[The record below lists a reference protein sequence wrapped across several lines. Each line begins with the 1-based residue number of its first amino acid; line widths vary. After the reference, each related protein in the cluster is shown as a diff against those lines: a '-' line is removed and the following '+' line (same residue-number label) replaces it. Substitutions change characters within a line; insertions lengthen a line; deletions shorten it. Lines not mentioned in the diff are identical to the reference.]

1 MGHLALAFRLARRE
15 LRGGLKGFRIFL
27 ACLTLGVAAIAGVG
41 SLSQGLT
48 AGLREDARSLLGG
61 DVHLRLSHRP
71 ATPEQRAWLGAA
83 GRVSDSVEMRA
94 MARVPGAP
102 HRALIE
108 LKAVDGRYPLYGAFE
123 LAPAM
128 ALAAALDERDGRFGA
143 AVGEGLLARL
153 GIAIGDSL
161 RIGEALYQVRATIVR
176 EPDRGSSVFI
186 LGPRVVVGAE
196 SLAAT
201 GLVRMGSL
209 IRYNYRIRLPD
220 GSDHQAWIERLKER
234 FPDAGWRIR
243 DFTDAAPEV
252 QRFIDRVTLF
262 LTLVGLTAL
271 LVGGVGVGNAVNSY
285 LEGKTATIATLKC
298 LGASG
303 GLIFSIY
310 LVQCMIMAAGG
321 IVLGL
326 GIGALIPALAGK
338 ALAGAFPFA
347 ARIGIYPGPL
357 MLAAAFGVLTAL
369 SFALWPL
376 ARAREVSAAG
386 LFRHIVAPA
395 RRLPRPRYLAA
406 TALAALVL
414 AALAVVTAAD
424 RPIALWFVAS
434 AVVVFVVF
442 ALSGRLLKRLA
453 AAVPKPRHPG
463 LRLALANIHRPGA
476 PTASVVLSLGFGL
489 TVLVAVVAIER
500 NLTRQLEERLPE
512 AAPSFFFIDIQP
524 DQAAE
529 FDAIVRSVAGTSGLQ
544 RVPSLRGRIVAL
556 NGVPAERISAKSE
569 HQWVLRSDR
578 GITYAATKPPGT
590 TVVAGEW
597 WPADYRGPP
606 LLSMDAHI
614 AEGFGLGI
622 GDTVTLN
629 ILGRELTAT
638 IANLRQIDWTTLGI
652 NYVLVLSPGVLE
664 GAPHTHIATVRATAE
679 AEDALEAAV
688 TDRFA
693 NVSAIRVRA
702 ALETVNAILL
712 KIGVAIRLT
721 ASVTILAGALVLAG
735 SIAASHHRRVY
746 DSVVLKVL
754 GATRADIAR
763 AYLAEYAILGVATA
777 VIAAALGSAASWAV
791 LTQVMNADWQATP
804 GAALLIAAGGVAVT
818 VALGFVG
825 TWRALGAKAAPV
837 LRTE

>member
-1 MGHLALAFRLARRE
+1 MAGFTLPFRLARRE

-61 DVHLRLSHRP
+61 DVSLRLSHRA
-71 ATPEQRAWLGAA
+71 ATPEQRAWLEAGA
-83 GRVSDSVEMRA
+83 GLSEVVEMRA
-94 MARVPGAP
+94 MARVPEAP
-102 HRALIE
+102 GRTLVE
-108 LKAVDGRYPLYGAFE
+108 LKAVDGRYPLYGAVE
-123 LAPAM
+123 LEPAM
-128 ALAAALDERDGRFGA
+128 ALEAALEARDGAFGA
-143 AVGEGLLARL
+143 AVDEGLLARL
-153 GIAIGDSL
+153 GLALGDEL
-161 RIGEALYQVRATIVR
+161 RIGEARYAVRATIQA
-176 EPDRGSSVFI
+176 EPDRGSSVFT
-186 LGPRVVVGAE
+186 LGPRVLVAAA

-201 GLVRMGSL
+201 GLVREGSL
-209 IRYNYRIRLPD
+209 IRYHYRLRLAE
-220 GSDHQAWIERLKER
+220 GSDHRTWIATLKER

-243 DFTDAAPEV
+243 DFTNAAPEV

-303 GLIFSIY
+303 GLIFRVY
-310 LVQCMIMAAGG
+310 LVQTMIMALAG
-321 IVLGL
+321 IALGL
-326 GIGALIPALAGK
+326 GLGVLVPALAGK

-347 ARIGIYPGPL
+347 ARLGLYPGPL
-357 MLAAAFGVLTAL
+357 ALAAVFGVLTSL
-369 SFALWPL
+369 TFAQWPL

-395 RRLPRPRYLAA
+395 RRLPRPTYLAA
-406 TALAALVL
+406 TALAGLGL
-414 AALAVVTAAD
+414 AGLAVASAAD

-434 AVVVFVVF
+434 AALAFVVF

-453 AAVPKPRHPG
+453 AGAPNPRRPG

-476 PTASVVLSLGFGL
+476 PTSSVVLSLGFGL
-489 TVLVAVVAIER
+489 TVLVAVAAIER

-524 DQAAE
+524 DQAAA
-529 FDAIVRSVAGTSGLQ
+529 FDNLVAAVPGASGLR
-544 RVPSLRGRIVAL
+544 RVPSLRGRVVAL
-556 NGVPAERISAKSE
+556 DGVPAEQISAKPD

-578 GITYAATKPPGT
+578 GITYASEMPPGT
-590 TVVAGEW
+590 RLVAGEW
-597 WPADYRGPP
+597 WPPDYRGPP

-629 ILGRELTAT
+629 ILGREITAT

-652 NYVLVLSPGVLE
+652 NYVLVLAPGTLE
-664 GAPHTHIATVRATAE
+664 AAPHTHIATVRASVE
-679 AEDALEAAV
+679 AEDELEAAV

-702 ALETVNAILL
+702 ALESVNAILL

-735 SIAASHHRRVY
+735 AIAASHHRRVY

-754 GATRADIAR
+754 GATRGDIAR

-777 VIAAALGSAASWAV
+777 AIAAALGSVASWAV

-804 GAALLIAAGGVAVT
+804 GAALLISLGGVAVT